1 MDYEKLF
8 LLAKP
13 YLEKN
18 DLGAAHTSR
27 VLAVARKNFSIPKEQ
42 QDLTVSAIILHDI
55 GGSSI
60 KEQYEKGPTIAAL
73 VLQKIGADA
82 KFIENVC
89 KIVGTHHDHP
99 DNPSVSFRI
108 LYDSDKLVMFS
119 PEEFP
124 IYDSRPNFDWEKIVD
139 LLYSEKAKSLAK
151 ELLQQRRKEKPN

>member
-1 MDYEKLF
+1 VRDLVDYEKLF

-27 VLAVARKNFSIPKEQ
+27 VLAIARKNFPIPKEL

-73 VLQKIGADA
+73 VLGQIGADA
-82 KFIENVC
+82 KFVENVC
-89 KIVGTHHDHP
+89 KIVGTHMTTQT
-99 DNPSVSFRI
+99 N
-108 LYDSDKLVMFS
+108 
-119 PEEFP
+119 
-124 IYDSRPNFDWEKIVD
+124 
-139 LLYSEKAKSLAK
+139 
-151 ELLQQRRKEKPN
+151 LQ

>member
-27 VLAVARKNFSIPKEQ
+27 VLAIARKNFPIPKEQ

-119 PEEFP
+119 IEEFP
-124 IYDSRPNFDWEKIVD
+124 IYNSRPNFDWKKIVD
-139 LLYSEKAKSLAK
+139 LLYSKKAKSLAK